1 MGGDTTTRPSAFPES
16 DMPSNIPTIRELF
29 EAAIALDAPAR
40 PGFLEKHCPDPE
52 RRAQVEALIAADE
65 DASEPLQV
73 GEIDRIANAIGPT
86 LPRSSL
92 PAGSRVGPFELLE
105 VIGEGGSSTVFRA
118 VREVEGVTQQVA
130 LKLMRCSLYSPEA
143 QRAFRREQHALIQLK
158 HPNIARMIEGGVNE
172 SGLPYIAL
180 ELVVGNTITDYVRTH
195 QLGLRQRL
203 HLFCVVCLAV
213 DAAHRAL
220 IVHRDLKPSNVL
232 VTEDGEVKLLDFGI
246 AKLLAEDG
254 EGTYTQMPAFTPA
267 YAAPEQHSGGPTTTA
282 TDVYALG
289 VLLGEIV
296 TGERVNDGS
305 GRTPSSR
312 IGASSGSGRPVAL
325 QHITRKQVRG
335 DLDAIILKAL
345 QADPLQR
352 YASAG
357 HLADD
362 IERLLS
368 SQPVRAQPPSRW
380 YRAHKFMLRHKGGVA
395 TTVAFLLA
403 ILAALGLALWQ
414 ARVARDQADLAQRAS
429 TRANTTL
436 AFIVSVLQTASADLP
451 KDQRPTPAALVTEAA
466 KNARDDPELDP
477 LVRAQLFTT
486 LAEIARSNGENRQ
499 AELLID
505 ESIVQLHEHGSSP
518 SSPEWIAAL
527 VSKGNLLH
535 DTDRTGEADQLMLGL
550 LPALE
555 GVDTEGAVS
564 ALMLYSATR
573 AYAEDADRAVEFGTR
588 ALHKAQRVF
597 GEDSLNS
604 VYTAMYVGLLAN
616 KLKHFADG
624 EVILSDVLARW
635 HRLGLPRNE
644 VLARCL
650 LQLAKAR
657 HKSGKPA
664 DVEAL
669 YREGI
674 ALMRSV
680 GDESFYKIS
689 MGLRGLADFQIDM
702 EKFAEA
708 KVALDEAQEI
718 SGKIGEQS
726 SEVALTQL
734 LQARWHEERH
744 EWVDAERV
752 YRSVHAALAK
762 NADQGATEAEF
773 RRVRLDWS
781 RALIELGRLD
791 EAATLLAQAKT
802 ALGENLGSN
811 DLDTAD
817 FHCISGE
824 LDMANNRFEPAV
836 AHLDRGLDLLAKL
849 DAVVLSSEI
858 SCRISRVNALL
869 ALRRSH
875 DARSEAEKAF
885 IRQQETNAQA
895 KLKLAGLLALRARC
909 ERADADPQAAAASIA
924 QARKLAVPVE
934 LLSTADRATLE
945 L

>member
-1 MGGDTTTRPSAFPES
+1 MSS
-16 DMPSNIPTIRELF
+16 SIPTIRELF

-40 PGFLEKHCPDPE
+40 AEFLEQHCPDPE

-65 DASEPLQV
+65 DAGEPLQT
-73 GEIDRIANAIGPT
+73 GAIDRMASAMGPT
-86 LPRSSL
+86 RLRPSL
-92 PAGSRVGPFELLE
+92 PAGSRVGPFELQE
-105 VIGEGGSSTVFRA
+105 VIGEGGSSTVFHA
-118 VREVEGVTQQVA
+118 VREVEGVTQHVA
-130 LKLMRCSLYSPEA
+130 LKLMRCSLYSPDA
-143 QRAFRREQHALIQLK
+143 QRAFRREQHALIQLR

-180 ELVVGNTITDYVRTH
+180 ELVVGSTITDYVRTH
-195 QLGLRQRL
+195 QLGLRRRL
-203 HLFCVVCLAV
+203 HLFSVVCLAV
-213 DAAHRAL
+213 EAAHRAL

-254 EGTYTQMPAFTPA
+254 EGSHTQMPAFTPA
-267 YAAPEQHSGGPTTTA
+267 YAAPEQQSGGPTTTA

-312 IGASSGSGRPVAL
+312 ISAPSGSARPVAL
-325 QHITRKQVRG
+325 HHVTRKQVRG

-345 QADPLQR
+345 EADPLRR

-357 HLADD
+357 RLAED
-362 IERLLS
+362 IERLLC
-368 SQPVRAQPPSRW
+368 SQPVSAQPPSRW

-414 ARVARDQADLAQRAS
+414 ARLAREQTVLAEQASSRAE
-429 TRANTTL
+429 TTL
-436 AFIVSVLQTASADLP
+436 AFIVNVLQTASADLP
-451 KDQRPTPAALVTEAA
+451 KDQRPTPEALVREAA

-505 ESIVQLHEHGSSP
+505 EAIEGLHEQGSSP

-535 DTDRTGEADQLMLGL
+535 DTDRTAEADQLMLGL

-573 AYAEDADRAVEFGTR
+573 AYAEDTDRAVEFGTR
-588 ALHKAQRVF
+588 ALQKAQRVF
-597 GEDSLNS
+597 GVDSLNA

-616 KLKHFADG
+616 KLKHYVEG
-624 EVILSDVLARW
+624 ESILSDVVARW
-635 HRLGLPRNE
+635 RRLGLPRNE

-650 LQLAKAR
+650 FHLAKAR
-657 HKSGKPA
+657 HKIGKA
-664 DVEAL
+664 AGVETL

-708 KVALDEAQEI
+708 KAVLDEAGKI
-718 SGKIGEQS
+718 SGKVGEDS
-726 SEVALTQL
+726 SEVALTRL
-734 LQARWHEERH
+734 LQARWHEERN
-744 EWVDAERV
+744 EWAEAERT
-752 YRSVHAALAK
+752 YRSAHAALAK
-762 NADQGATEAEF
+762 NADQGATDAEF
-773 RRVRLDWS
+773 SRVKLDWS

-791 EAATLLAQAKT
+791 EAATLLAQSKI
-802 ALGENLGSN
+802 ALGESSGSN
-811 DLDTAD
+811 DIASPD

-824 LDMANNRFEPAV
+824 LDMANNRFESAV
-836 AHLDRGLDLLAKL
+836 ANLDRGLDLFAKL
-849 DAVVLSSEI
+849 DVAVPSSEVR
-858 SCRISRVNALL
+858 CRRSRVNALL
-869 ALRRSH
+869 ALNRAH
-875 DARSEAEKAF
+875 DARLEAAKAF
-885 IRQQETNAQA
+885 TRQQEASPQA
-895 KLKLAGLLALRARC
+895 KGKLAGLLALRARA
-909 ERADADPQAAAASIA
+909 EQADADPSAAAASIE
-924 QARKLAVPVE
+924 QARLLAAPVE
-934 LLSTADRATLE
+934 LLSTADRTTLE